1 MRASGTGREIRE
13 SRETA
18 APWSVDR
25 WGRLIAGLGVLA
37 CTLLALLH
45 DPRWLYGALF
55 AGLNLIASALTDCCP
70 VHNLLIRLGAR
81 EREDLFLPG
90 GSLRRMSAL
99 PHKPATLSALISPAE
114 IRDEVPARVA
124 RRSSRIERARMN

>member
-1 MRASGTGREIRE
+1 MRATGTKIETREN
-13 SRETA
+13 A

-45 DPRWLYGALF
+45 DPLWLYGALF
-55 AGLNLIASALTDCCP
+55 AGLNLIVSALTGCCP
-70 VHNLLIRLGAR
+70 FHDLLIRLGAR

-90 GSLRRMSAL
+90 GAPRSDV
-99 PHKPATLSALISPAE
+99 PAPGALSALVSPDEA
-114 IRDEVPARVA
+114 RDERPARIV
-124 RRSSRIERARMN
+124 RRSTRLEHAKMN

>member
-1 MRASGTGREIRE
+1 MRANGAGIGTREN
-13 SRETA
+13 A

-45 DPRWLYGALF
+45 DPLWLYGALF
-55 AGLNLIASALTDCCP
+55 AGLNLIVSALTDCCP

-81 EREDLFLPG
+81 EREDLLLPG
-90 GSLRRMSAL
+90 GSPRPASSPA
-99 PHKPATLSALISPAE
+99 PKPAALTALVSPDE
-114 IRDEVPARVA
+114 LRDEVPARIV